1 METEKTVKALK
12 YKSLQGLS
20 ERQLSEHHDVLYAGY
35 VKKVNEI
42 RAKLPNTDKSTANGT
57 YAELRE
63 LKLEEGFAI
72 NGVKLHEAYFDDLGG
87 NGKPEGEIKKLI
99 EADFGSYEK
108 WEEEFRALGLCSRG
122 WVVLAYD
129 MDDKKLRNYIA
140 DVHNQG
146 GVWNAIS
153 LLVLDVYEHAYFL
166 DYATGRKKYI
176 DAFFQNLDWKH
187 VNSVLKLF
195 KVQELRK

>member
-12 YKSLQGLS
+12 YKSLPGLS
-20 ERQLSEHHDVLYAGY
+20 ERQISEHHDVLLPGY

-42 RAKLPNTDKSTANGT
+42 RAKLPNTDKSNANGT

-63 LKLEEGFAI
+63 LKLEEGFAV
-72 NGVKLHEAYFDDLGG
+72 NAVKLHESYFDDLGG
-87 NGKPEGEIKKLI
+87 DGKADGEIKKLI

-153 LLVLDVYEHAYFL
+153 LLVLDVYEHPYFL
-166 DYATGRKKYI
+166 DYATARKTYI
-176 DAFFQNLDWKH
+176 DASF
-187 VNSVLKLF
+187 
-195 KVQELRK
+195 